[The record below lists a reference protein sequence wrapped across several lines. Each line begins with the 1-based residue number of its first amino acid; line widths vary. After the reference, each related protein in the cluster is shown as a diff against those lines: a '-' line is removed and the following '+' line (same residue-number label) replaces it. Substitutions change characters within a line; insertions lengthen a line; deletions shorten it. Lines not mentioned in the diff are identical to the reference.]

1 MLSLHKEKKKQ
12 EFIKSTSP
20 SRTLVTFALRRGK
33 MATSAWLRG
42 PSAMRLT
49 EGLVSVLQEQRPE
62 YLPALL
68 ANYREHG
75 VFPTQ
80 GASAVGGLVGFS
92 NAKLGSSKT
101 RFEGLCLLSMLVKDS
116 SSDLFQQHCLSW
128 LRSLQQVIQSQAP
141 VQTIQ
146 LAVNILKDVLQ
157 YSSQLAEL
165 AREVGLNSVL
175 GILTSLLGLKTEC
188 ELAAMEGM
196 MACMT
201 YYPRACGSL
210 KDKLG
215 AYFLSRMDNT
225 NTKTQEMACLCYGHL
240 PCLGGLLERGVGAGR
255 AESWTNQIHCLLA
268 SANSQLAQIYQG
280 SETDGTVQYEGP
292 GVELSFPHLD
302 QSDPLLLLQ
311 LQHRYTAVCLALKH
325 SLRVDPASAV
335 RLPVRPIL
343 NLVCRALA
351 VSSKSINL
359 TGDGS
364 VRLLVLPIIHINTL
378 DVLSALITAVRS
390 SMVQYAA
397 VLQRLFSQTL
407 SAWTPLPEASLGQQR
422 AYSSVRVSVYRTL
435 ELWVQ
440 MAGASANILQGSPGH
455 SELLFNHLLSDI
467 TPETES
473 VKLRVGLSAD
483 VVPGGK
489 PGPRRTKPLV
499 IADTVGPSLQRKGD
513 LLANQDTCI
522 AALRAL
528 RQIILTSGTLLK
540 DDIHKRLHDLV
551 LPLCVRLQQQQSSS
565 STSCESAGGI
575 SGQYSSALTRRELYR
590 LLLALVLVPSPC
602 WPPPLTCAVS
612 ILSNGHIDR
621 NLKVSTFCTEALTIC
636 NSLLHPRT
644 PSITL
649 PLPPLTL
656 KPSPTTPVLPSS
668 QGPTPGLTLPTLL
681 GGPAPGP
688 PFPTRHSLSL
698 GPASLLGSLEN
709 HLSLVPGLPGQTPTP
724 GEMILS
730 PHAHHQQDPTGLGP
744 LEGQRPVFIRYDREE
759 AEDVEISLA
768 SDSDDSVVIV
778 PPGMLNMENKQDETT
793 VANSQNMAS
802 AAPGGSTVTLP
813 EGESITIVPT
823 TATTTTVD
831 GVSLP
836 NNLATSSP
844 QLTTSTTPINSFAS
858 SCASVVSLVPPLNSS
873 TLTAPAG
880 GMGDSLPGRPQLQQ
894 MLMQPSNAG
903 QPGPI
908 GLPLQMHQLQNQ
920 LSQQQGRHLHQH
932 QPPPASNEDSGI
944 ININSTDDEEEE
956 EEDMEDDEELEEEE
970 EEEEG
975 MDEEEEEVS
984 DFAEDEFYDGEEYE
998 DYDEEEGEEL
1008 EEEEEEEDGDIPPLE
1023 GAEDKAGEI
1032 RIEEGKMLR
1041 AAVDELG
1048 MAGFSADGEAEGGI
1062 EEIQTNR
1069 ALIAEDRMKVQ
1080 EVESIG
1086 VLEEAR
1092 EGEGEEDESERMDDP
1107 TMPQI
1112 LCVTGGALEERE
1124 EEEEEGG
1131 GEGRGERGGG
1141 RQEEASLWE
1150 HGDNETEP
1158 KPSSEECTANKNQ
1171 QESGAELAQESSV
1184 SDHLPS
1190 GHWEEEPTTVQKG
1203 DVAAA
1208 DPETSTDQ
1216 STKHQEETDTE
1227 QMETIKAEE
1236 QETEDVGGRESNGE
1250 DGKGVK
1256 RKREE
1261 THKEEEAGQSTEKK
1275 KLDDDTMAS
1284 MLADFVACPPDD
1296 EDGASGSNQS
1306 NICQPELI

>member
-1 MLSLHKEKKKQ
+1 
-12 EFIKSTSP
+12 
-20 SRTLVTFALRRGK
+20 
-33 MATSAWLRG
+33 MATSAWLHG

-49 EGLVSVLQEQRPE
+49 EGLVSVLKEHRPE

-80 GASAVGGLVGFS
+80 SPSAVGGLVGFS

-116 SSDLFQQHCLSW
+116 SSDLFEQHCISW

-146 LAVNILKDVLQ
+146 LAVNILRDLLQ

-165 AREVGLNSVL
+165 AREVGLNSIL

-188 ELAAMEGM
+188 ELSAMEGM
-196 MACMT
+196 IACMT

-210 KDKLG
+210 RDKLG
-215 AYFLSRMDNT
+215 AYFLSKMDST
-225 NTKTQEMACLCYGHL
+225 NKKTQEMACQCYGRL
-240 PCLGGLLERGVGAGR
+240 PCLGGLLDRGVGAGR
-255 AESWTNQIHCLLA
+255 AEGWTNQIHCLLA
-268 SANSQLAQIYQG
+268 SANGLLAQIYQG

-292 GVELSFPHLD
+292 GVELAFSHLD
-302 QSDPLLLLQ
+302 QSDPMLLLQ

-325 SLRVDPASAV
+325 TLRVDPASAV

-351 VSSKSINL
+351 VSSKSINT

-364 VRLLVLPIIHINTL
+364 VRMLVLPIIHTNTL
-378 DVLSALITAVRS
+378 EVLSALITAVRS
-390 SMVQYAA
+390 GMVQYSV

-407 SAWTPLPEASLGQQR
+407 SAWTPLHEASLGQQR

-440 MAGASANILQGSPGH
+440 VAGACANILQGSPGH
-455 SELLFNHLLSDI
+455 SELLLSHLLGDI
-467 TPETES
+467 TPGAES
-473 VKLRVGLSAD
+473 VKLRAGLSSD

-499 IADTVGPSLQRKGD
+499 IADAGGPLLQRKGD
-513 LLANQDTCI
+513 LLANQDTCLS
-522 AALRAL
+522 ALRAL

-540 DDIHKRLHDLV
+540 DDIHKRLHDVV
-551 LPLCVRLQQQQSSS
+551 LPLSVRLQQQQSSS
-565 STSCESAGGI
+565 STACESAGGV

-612 ILSNGHIDR
+612 IFSNGRTDR
-621 NLKVSTFCTEALTIC
+621 NLKVSAFCSEALTIC

-644 PSITL
+644 PSIVL
-649 PLPPLTL
+649 PLPPLNL
-656 KPSPTTPVLPSS
+656 KPTPTVPVLPSS

-681 GGPAPGP
+681 GGTAPGP
-688 PFPTRHSLSL
+688 PFPTRHSLGL

-709 HLSLVPGLPGQTPTP
+709 HLSLVPGLPGQAPTP
-724 GEMILS
+724 ADMILS
-730 PHAHHQQDPTGLGP
+730 PHTHHLSDQTGLGP
-744 LEGQRPVFIRYDREE
+744 PEGQRPVFVRYEKEE

-778 PPGMLNMENKQDETT
+778 PPGMLNMENQQDDTA
-793 VANSQNMAS
+793 VATNSQNMTS
-802 AAPGGSTVTLP
+802 AAPGGATVTLP
-813 EGESITIVPT
+813 GGECVTMVPT
-823 TATTTTVD
+823 TAASTTID
-831 GVSLP
+831 GISLS

-844 QLTTSTTPINSFAS
+844 LLTTSTTPINSFPPS
-858 SCASVVSLVPPLNSS
+858 STSVVSLVPPLNSS
-873 TLTAPAG
+873 TLTAPPG
-880 GMGDSLPGRPQLQQ
+880 SLGDSMPGRPQLQQ
-894 MLMQPSNAG
+894 MLMQPATPG
-903 QPGPI
+903 QSGPM

-920 LSQQQGRHLHQH
+920 LSQQGRHLHQH
-932 QPPPASNEDSGI
+932 QPPPASNEDSAV
-944 ININSTDDEEEE
+944 ININSTDEEEEE

-970 EEEEG
+970 EG
-975 MDEEEEEVS
+975 MDEEDEEEEVS
-984 DFAEDEFYDGEEYE
+984 DFAEEEFYDGEDYE

-1023 GAEDKAGEI
+1023 GAEDKAGEVGM
-1032 RIEEGKMLR
+1032 EEGKVLQ
-1041 AAVDELG
+1041 AAADEGG
-1048 MAGFSADGEAEGGI
+1048 MAGFSMEGDEEGGI

-1069 ALIAEDRMKVQ
+1069 VLFGEDRMKVQ

-1092 EGEGEEDESERMDDP
+1092 GGEGEEDESERMDDP

-1124 EEEEEGG
+1124 EAEAEGG
-1131 GEGRGERGGG
+1131 GAGGEVV
-1141 RQEEASLWE
+1141 QEEAGSWE
-1150 HGDNETEP
+1150 QGANEVELTA
-1158 KPSSEECTANKNQ
+1158 SSEERTTNQ
-1171 QESGAELAQESSV
+1171 NPQESRAEPAQEASV
-1184 SDHLPS
+1184 SDNQS
-1190 GHWEEEPTTVQKG
+1190 CGHQEEQPTAAQEG
-1203 DVAAA
+1203 DSAAAA
-1208 DPETSTDQ
+1208 DPETSTLPN
-1216 STKHQEETDTE
+1216 TEEQEET
-1227 QMETIKAEE
+1227 KAEKRDKVE
-1236 QETEDVGGRESNGE
+1236 AEQQETEGGGRGGGE
-1250 DGKGVK
+1250 GSDGEEGKGVK

-1261 THKEEEAGQSTEKK
+1261 EAHKEEEAGQSTEKK
-1275 KLDDDTMAS
+1275 KLDDEAMAS
-1284 MLADFVACPPDD
+1284 MLADFVACPPDE
-1296 EDGASGSNQS
+1296 EDGASGSNRS
-1306 NICQPELI
+1306 

>member
-1 MLSLHKEKKKQ
+1 
-12 EFIKSTSP
+12 
-20 SRTLVTFALRRGK
+20 

-49 EGLVSVLQEQRPE
+49 EGLVSVLKEQRPE

-92 NAKLGSSKT
+92 NAKLASSKT

-141 VQTIQ
+141 IQTIQ

-165 AREVGLNSVL
+165 AREVGLNSIL

-196 MACMT
+196 TACMT

-210 KDKLG
+210 RDKLG
-215 AYFLSRMDNT
+215 AYFLSKMDST
-225 NTKTQEMACLCYGHL
+225 NKKTQEMACQCYGRL
-240 PCLGGLLERGVGAGR
+240 PCLGGLLDRGVGAGR
-255 AESWTNQIHCLLA
+255 AEGWTNQIHCLLA
-268 SANSQLAQIYQG
+268 SANDLLAQIYQG
-280 SETDGTVQYEGP
+280 SEADGTVQYEGP
-292 GVELSFPHLD
+292 GVELAFPHLD

-325 SLRVDPASAV
+325 TLRVDPASAV

-359 TGDGS
+359 AGDGS
-364 VRLLVLPIIHINTL
+364 VRLLVLPIIHTNTL
-378 DVLSALITAVRS
+378 EVLSALITAVRTG
-390 SMVQYAA
+390 MVQYAA

-407 SAWTPLPEASLGQQR
+407 STWMPLPEASLGQQR
-422 AYSSVRVSVYRTL
+422 AYSALRVSVYRTL
-435 ELWVQ
+435 ELWGQV
-440 MAGASANILQGSPGH
+440 AGASASILQGSPGH
-455 SELLFNHLLSDI
+455 SELLFSHLLGDI
-467 TPETES
+467 TPGAES

-499 IADTVGPSLQRKGD
+499 IADSVGPSLQRKGD
-513 LLANQDTCI
+513 LLANQDTCLS
-522 AALRAL
+522 ALRAL
-528 RQIILTSGTLLK
+528 RQIILSSGTLLK
-540 DDIHKRLHDLV
+540 DDIHKRLHDVV

-565 STSCESAGGI
+565 STSCESAGGT

-602 WPPPLTCAVS
+602 WPPPMTCAVS
-612 ILSNGHIDR
+612 ILSNGRTDR
-621 NLKVSTFCTEALTIC
+621 NLKVSTFCSEALTIC

-644 PSITL
+644 PSIAL

-656 KPSPTTPVLPSS
+656 KTTPTAPVLPSS
-668 QGPTPGLTLPTLL
+668 QGTTPGLTLPTLL
-681 GGPAPGP
+681 GPAPGP
-688 PFPTRHSLSL
+688 PFPTRHSLGL
-698 GPASLLGSLEN
+698 GPTSLLGSLEN
-709 HLSLVPGLPGQTPTP
+709 HLSLVPGLQGPAPTP
-724 GEMILS
+724 GDMILS

-744 LEGQRPVFIRYDREE
+744 PEGQRPVFVRYDREE

-778 PPGMLNMENKQDETT
+778 PPGMLNFENQQDESA
-793 VANSQNMAS
+793 VANSQTMAS
-802 AAPGGSTVTLP
+802 AAPGSAPVSLPGGAESVTM
-813 EGESITIVPT
+813 VPT
-823 TATTTTVD
+823 TAATTTMD
-831 GVSLP
+831 AVSLP
-836 NNLATSSP
+836 NDLATSSP
-844 QLTTSTTPINSFAS
+844 LLTTSTAPINSFPPS
-858 SCASVVSLVPPLNSS
+858 GPSVVSLVPPLNSNA
-873 TLTAPAG
+873 LTAPPG
-880 GMGDSLPGRPQLQQ
+880 LGDSLSGRPQLQQ
-894 MLMQPSNAG
+894 MLMQPATPG
-903 QPGPI
+903 QPGPM

-920 LSQQQGRHLHQH
+920 LSQQGRHLHQH
-932 QPPPASNEDSGI
+932 QPPPGSNEDSGV

-956 EEDMEDDEELEEEE
+956 EEDMEDDEELEED
-970 EEEEG
+970 EEG
-975 MDEEEEEVS
+975 MDEEDEEEEEVS
-984 DFAEDEFYDGEEYE
+984 DFAEEEFYDGEEYE

-1008 EEEEEEEDGDIPPLE
+1008 EEEEEEEDDGDIPPLE
-1023 GAEDKAGEI
+1023 GAEDKAGEVG
-1032 RIEEGKMLR
+1032 IEEGKMLR
-1041 AAVDELG
+1041 AVVDEGG
-1048 MAGFSADGEAEGGI
+1048 MGGFSVEGEAEGGI

-1069 ALIAEDRMKVQ
+1069 TLFGEDRMKVQ

-1092 EGEGEEDESERMDDP
+1092 EGAVEGVGEEDESERMDDP

-1124 EEEEEGG
+1124 EAEEEEEEEEEGA
-1131 GEGRGERGGG
+1131 EAGRGDGGG
-1141 RQEEASLWE
+1141 LEEESSLWE
-1150 HGDNETEP
+1150 QGANETEP
-1158 KPSSEECTANKNQ
+1158 IAASEECITNKNQ
-1171 QESGAELAQESSV
+1171 KESGAEPTQEASV
-1184 SDHLPS
+1184 SETQPPTHQ
-1190 GHWEEEPTTVQKG
+1190 EEQLAAVQEG
-1203 DVAAA
+1203 EIAVA
-1208 DPETSTDQ
+1208 DPETCTGQ
-1216 STKHQEETDTE
+1216 NTKQQEETDAEKGEKIQPKQQQTE
-1227 QMETIKAEE
+1227 GGGESDGEE
-1236 QETEDVGGRESNGE
+1236 
-1250 DGKGVK
+1250 GKGVK

-1261 THKEEEAGQSTEKK
+1261 VQRQEEEEAGQSTEKK
-1275 KLDDDTMAS
+1275 KLDDDAMAS

-1296 EDGASGSNQS
+1296 EDGASGSNRV
-1306 NICQPELI
+1306 

>member
-1 MLSLHKEKKKQ
+1 
-12 EFIKSTSP
+12 
-20 SRTLVTFALRRGK
+20 
-33 MATSAWLRG
+33 MATSAWMRG

-49 EGLVSVLQEQRPE
+49 EGLVSVLKEQRPE
-62 YLPALL
+62 FLPALL
-68 ANYREHG
+68 TNYREHG

-80 GASAVGGLVGFS
+80 GASAVGALVGFS

-157 YSSQLAEL
+157 YSSQLPEL
-165 AREVGLNSVL
+165 AREVGLNSIL

-196 MACMT
+196 TACMT

-215 AYFLSRMDNT
+215 AYFLSKMDST
-225 NTKTQEMACLCYGHL
+225 NKKTQEMACQCYGCL
-240 PCLGGLLERGVGAGR
+240 PCLGGLLDRGVGAGR
-255 AESWTNQIHCLLA
+255 AEGWTNQIHCLLA
-268 SANSQLAQIYQG
+268 SANGQLAQIYQG

-292 GVELSFPHLD
+292 GVELAFPLLN

-325 SLRVDPASAV
+325 TLRVDPASAV

-351 VSSKSINL
+351 VSPKSINL

-364 VRLLVLPIIHINTL
+364 VRLLVLPIIHTNTME
-378 DVLSALITAVRS
+378 VLSALITAVHGG
-390 SMVQYAA
+390 MVQYAA

-407 SAWTPLPEASLGQQR
+407 SAWMPLPETSLGQQR
-422 AYSSVRVSVYRTL
+422 AYSSVRVSVFRTL

-440 MAGASANILQGSPGH
+440 VAGASASILQGSPGH
-455 SELLFNHLLSDI
+455 SELLFSHLLGDI
-467 TPETES
+467 TPGAES
-473 VKLRVGLSAD
+473 VKLRAGLSAD

-489 PGPRRTKPLV
+489 PGPRRTKTLV
-499 IADTVGPSLQRKGD
+499 IADAVGPSLQRKGD
-513 LLANQDTCI
+513 LLANQDTCLSG
-522 AALRAL
+522 LRAL

-540 DDIHKRLHDLV
+540 DDIHKRLHDVV
-551 LPLCVRLQQQQSSS
+551 LPLCVRLQQQQSSCS
-565 STSCESAGGI
+565 NSCDTAGGI
-575 SGQYSSALTRRELYR
+575 SGQYSSAITRRELYR

-602 WPPPLTCAVS
+602 WAPPLTCAVS
-612 ILSNGHIDR
+612 ILSNGRTDR

-644 PSITL
+644 QSVAL

-656 KPSPTTPVLPSS
+656 KPTPTAPVLPSS
-668 QGPTPGLTLPTLL
+668 QVHAPGLTLPSLL
-681 GGPAPGP
+681 GGPAAGP
-688 PFPTRHSLSL
+688 PFPTRHSLGL

-709 HLSLVPGLPGQTPTP
+709 HLSLVPGLPGQAPTP
-724 GEMILS
+724 ADMILS
-730 PHAHHQQDPTGLGP
+730 PHTHHQQDPPGLGP
-744 LEGQRPVFIRYDREE
+744 PEGQRPVFVRYDREE

-778 PPGMLNMENKQDETT
+778 PPGMLNIDNQQDETAA
-793 VANSQNMAS
+793 ANSQNMAS
-802 AAPGGSTVTLP
+802 AAPGSTTVTLP
-813 EGESITIVPT
+813 GGESVTMVPT
-823 TATTTTVD
+823 TATTTTID

-836 NNLATSSP
+836 NDLTTSSP
-844 QLTTSTTPINSFAS
+844 LVTTSTTPVNSFPPTG
-858 SCASVVSLVPPLNSS
+858 ASVVSLVPPLNSS
-873 TLTAPAG
+873 TLTAPPG
-880 GMGDSLPGRPQLQQ
+880 GLGDSLAGRPQLQQ
-894 MLMQPSNAG
+894 MLMQPSTQG

-908 GLPLQMHQLQNQ
+908 NLPLQIHQLQNQ
-920 LSQQQGRHLHQH
+920 LSQQGRHLHQH
-932 QPPPASNEDSGI
+932 QPPPASNEDSGV
-944 ININSTDDEEEE
+944 ININSTDEEEE
-956 EEDMEDDEELEEEE
+956 EEDDMEDDEELEEEE
-970 EEEEG
+970 EG
-975 MDEEEEEVS
+975 MDEDDEEEEVS
-984 DFAEDEFYDGEEYE
+984 DFAEEEFYDGEEYE

-1008 EEEEEEEDGDIPPLE
+1008 EEEEEEEEDGDIPPLE
-1023 GAEDKAGEI
+1023 GAEDKAEEVG
-1032 RIEEGKMLR
+1032 IEEGKMVR
-1041 AAVDELG
+1041 AAVDEGG
-1048 MAGFSADGEAEGGI
+1048 MAGFSVEGEAEGGI

-1069 ALIAEDRMKVQ
+1069 ALFGEDRMKVQ

-1092 EGEGEEDESERMDDP
+1092 EQEGEEDESERMDDP

-1124 EEEEEGG
+1124 EAEENGVGTGG
-1131 GEGRGERGGG
+1131 GEGGGG
-1141 RQEEASLWE
+1141 LQEKATCWVP
-1150 HGDNETEP
+1150 GANETEP
-1158 KPSSEECTANKNQ
+1158 KDISEESTTKNQ
-1171 QESGAELAQESSV
+1171 QESAAKPAQEASV
-1184 SDHLPS
+1184 SDNQPS
-1190 GHWEEEPTTVQKG
+1190 SHQEEPLAAVQEG
-1203 DVAAA
+1203 DVAAAAA
-1208 DPETSTDQ
+1208 DPETSTDLT
-1216 STKHQEETDTE
+1216 TKEQEETDSEKRDKTE
-1227 QMETIKAEE
+1227 VEL
-1236 QETEDVGGRESNGE
+1236 QETEGGGACDDSDGE
-1250 DGKGVK
+1250 EGKGVK

-1261 THKEEEAGQSTEKK
+1261 EHREEEAGQSTEKK
-1275 KLDDDTMAS
+1275 KLDDDAMAS
-1284 MLADFVACPPDD
+1284 MLADFIACPPDD

-1306 NICQPELI
+1306 

>member
-1 MLSLHKEKKKQ
+1 
-12 EFIKSTSP
+12 
-20 SRTLVTFALRRGK
+20 

-49 EGLVSVLQEQRPE
+49 EGLVSVLKEQRPE
-62 YLPALL
+62 YIPALL
-68 ANYREHG
+68 TSYREHG

-80 GASAVGGLVGFS
+80 SASAVGGLVGFS

-146 LAVNILKDVLQ
+146 LAASVLKDVLQ
-157 YSSQLAEL
+157 YSSQLPEL
-165 AREVGLNSVL
+165 AREVGLNSIL

-215 AYFLSRMDNT
+215 AYFLSKMDST
-225 NTKTQEMACLCYGHL
+225 NKKTQEMACQCYGHL
-240 PCLGGLLERGVGAGR
+240 PCLGGLLDRGVGAGR
-255 AESWTNQIHCLLA
+255 AEGWTNQIHCLLA
-268 SANSQLAQIYQG
+268 SANGQLAQIYQG

-292 GVELSFPHLD
+292 GVELAFPYLD

-325 SLRVDPASAV
+325 TLRVDPASAV

-364 VRLLVLPIIHINTL
+364 VRLLVLPIIHTNTL
-378 DVLSALITAVRS
+378 EVLSSLITAVRS
-390 SMVQYAA
+390 GMVQYAA

-407 SAWTPLPEASLGQQR
+407 SAWTPLPEASMGQQR
-422 AYSSVRVSVYRTL
+422 AYSSVRVAVYRTL
-435 ELWVQ
+435 ELWLQV
-440 MAGASANILQGSPGH
+440 AGTSASILQGSPGH
-455 SELLFNHLLSDI
+455 SELLFNHLLGDI
-467 TPETES
+467 TPGAES
-473 VKLRVGLSAD
+473 VKLRAGLSAD

-489 PGPRRTKPLV
+489 PGPRRTKTLV
-499 IADTVGPSLQRKGD
+499 MADAVGPSLQRKGD
-513 LLANQDTCI
+513 LLANQDTCLS
-522 AALRAL
+522 ALRVL

-540 DDIHKRLHDLV
+540 DDIHKRLHDVV
-551 LPLCVRLQQQQSSS
+551 LPLCVRLQQQSSS
-565 STSCESAGGI
+565 NTTCESAGGV
-575 SGQYSSALTRRELYR
+575 SGQYSSALSRRELYR
-590 LLLALVLVPSPC
+590 FLLALVLVPSPC

-612 ILSNGHIDR
+612 ILSNGRNDR
-621 NLKVSTFCTEALTIC
+621 NLKVSTFCIEALTIC

-644 PSITL
+644 PSIAL
-649 PLPPLTL
+649 PLPPLAL
-656 KPSPTTPVLPSS
+656 KPTPTAPVLPST
-668 QGPTPGLTLPTLL
+668 QGPTSGLTLPTLL

-688 PFPTRHSLSL
+688 PFPTRHTLGL

-724 GEMILS
+724 GDMILS
-730 PHAHHQQDPTGLGP
+730 PHAHHQQDPAGLAP
-744 LEGQRPVFIRYDREE
+744 PEGQRPVFVRYDREE
-759 AEDVEISLA
+759 ADDVEISLA

-778 PPGMLNMENKQDETT
+778 PPGMLNMENQQDDTAG
-793 VANSQNMAS
+793 ANSQNMAS
-802 AAPGGSTVTLP
+802 AAQGGTTAALPGGESVTM
-813 EGESITIVPT
+813 VPT
-823 TATTTTVD
+823 TATGATID
-831 GVSLP
+831 GVALP
-836 NNLATSSP
+836 NDLATSSP
-844 QLTTSTTPINSFAS
+844 LLTTSTTPINSFPS
-858 SCASVVSLVPPLNSS
+858 SGASVVSLVPPLNSS
-873 TLTAPAG
+873 ALTAPPG
-880 GMGDSLPGRPQLQQ
+880 GLGDSLPSRPQLQQ
-894 MLMQPSNAG
+894 MLLQPSAPG

-908 GLPLQMHQLQNQ
+908 GLPLQIHQLQNQ
-920 LSQQQGRHLHQH
+920 LSQQGRHLHPH
-932 QPPPASNEDSGI
+932 PPPPPSNEDSGV

-970 EEEEG
+970 EEGLEE
-975 MDEEEEEVS
+975 EEEEEVS
-984 DFAEDEFYDGEEYE
+984 DFADEEFYDGEEYE
-998 DYDEEEGEEL
+998 DYDEEEGEDL
-1008 EEEEEEEDGDIPPLE
+1008 DEEEDEEDGDIPPLE
-1023 GAEDKAGEI
+1023 GAEDKAGEEGT
-1032 RIEEGKMLR
+1032 EEGKMLR
-1041 AAVDELG
+1041 AAAVEEGELP
-1048 MAGFSADGEAEGGI
+1048 GFSVEGEAEGGI

-1069 ALIAEDRMKVQ
+1069 ALFAEDRMKVQ

-1112 LCVTGGALEERE
+1112 LCVTGGAMEERDEAE
-1124 EEEEEGG
+1124 EAAVEAGRGEGG
-1131 GEGRGERGGG
+1131 GAL
-1141 RQEEASLWE
+1141 QEEANLWE
-1150 HGDNETEP
+1150 QGANETEP
-1158 KPSSEECTANKNQ
+1158 KAASEESTSNKSL
-1171 QESGAELAQESSV
+1171 QESGAEPAQEAVMSDDQPSSQQ
-1184 SDHLPS
+1184 
-1190 GHWEEEPTTVQKG
+1190 EEQLAAVQEG

-1208 DPETSTDQ
+1208 DSETSRDANM
-1216 STKHQEETDTE
+1216 KEQEETDPETRE
-1227 QMETIKAEE
+1227 QVQAEQDAE
-1236 QETEDVGGRESNGE
+1236 GGGGGGRESDGE
-1250 DGKGVK
+1250 EGKGVK

-1261 THKEEEAGQSTEKK
+1261 AHREEEAGQSTEKK
-1275 KLDDDTMAS
+1275 KMDEDAMAS

-1296 EDGASGSNQS
+1296 EDGATGSNRS
-1306 NICQPELI
+1306 

>member
-1 MLSLHKEKKKQ
+1 
-12 EFIKSTSP
+12 
-20 SRTLVTFALRRGK
+20 

-42 PSAMRLT
+42 PSALRLT
-49 EGLVSVLQEQRPE
+49 EALVSVLKEQRPE

-80 GASAVGGLVGFS
+80 GASSVGGLVGFT

-165 AREVGLNSVL
+165 AREVGLNSIL

-196 MACMT
+196 TACMT

-215 AYFLSRMDNT
+215 AYFLSKMDST
-225 NTKTQEMACLCYGHL
+225 NKKTQEMACQCYGCL
-240 PCLGGLLERGVGAGR
+240 PCLGGLLDRGVGAGR
-255 AESWTNQIHCLLA
+255 AEGWTSQIHCLLA
-268 SANSQLAQIYQG
+268 SANGQLAQIYQG

-292 GVELSFPHLD
+292 GVELAFPHLD

-311 LQHRYTAVCLALKH
+311 LQHRYTAVCMALKH
-325 SLRVDPASAV
+325 TLRVDPASAV

-364 VRLLVLPIIHINTL
+364 VRLLVLPIIHTNTL
-378 DVLSALITAVRS
+378 EVLSALITAVRS
-390 SMVQYAA
+390 GMVQYAA

-407 SAWTPLPEASLGQQR
+407 SAWTPVPESSLGQQR
-422 AYSSVRVSVYRTL
+422 AYSSVRVSVHRTL

-440 MAGASANILQGSPGH
+440 VAGASASIFQGSPGH
-455 SELLFNHLLSDI
+455 SELLFSHLLGDI
-467 TPETES
+467 TPGAES
-473 VKLRVGLSAD
+473 IKLRAGLSAD
-483 VVPGGK
+483 AVPGGK

-499 IADTVGPSLQRKGD
+499 MADTVGPSLQRKGD
-513 LLANQDTCI
+513 LLANQDTCLS
-522 AALRAL
+522 ALRAL

-540 DDIHKRLHDLV
+540 DDIHKRLHDVV

-565 STSCESAGGI
+565 NTVCETAGSV

-612 ILSNGHIDR
+612 ILSNGCIDR
-621 NLKVSTFCTEALTIC
+621 NLKVSTFCTESLTIC
-636 NSLLHPRT
+636 NSLIHPRT

-649 PLPPLTL
+649 PLPPLAM
-656 KPSPTTPVLPSS
+656 KPTPTAPVLPTS
-668 QGPTPGLTLPTLL
+668 QGPTSGLTLPALL

-688 PFPTRHSLSL
+688 SFPTRHSLGL

-709 HLSLVPGLPGQTPTP
+709 HLSLVPGLPGQAPTP
-724 GEMILS
+724 GDMILS
-730 PHAHHQQDPTGLGP
+730 PHAHHQQDPAGLGLP
-744 LEGQRPVFIRYDREE
+744 ESQRPVFIRYDREE
-759 AEDVEISLA
+759 ADDVEISLA

-778 PPGMLNMENKQDETT
+778 PPGMLNMENQQDETAA
-793 VANSQNMAS
+793 ANSQNMAS
-802 AAPGGSTVTLP
+802 AAPGGATVTLP
-813 EGESITIVPT
+813 GGESVTMVPT
-823 TATTTTVD
+823 TSTTTTMD
-831 GVSLP
+831 EVSLP
-836 NNLATSSP
+836 NDLATSSP
-844 QLTTSTTPINSFAS
+844 LLTTSTTPINSFPPS
-858 SCASVVSLVPPLNSS
+858 NASVVSLVPPLSSS
-873 TLTAPAG
+873 TLTAPPG
-880 GMGDSLPGRPQLQQ
+880 GLGDSLPGRPQLQQ
-894 MLMQPSNAG
+894 MLMQPST
-903 QPGPI
+903 PGPI
-908 GLPLQMHQLQNQ
+908 GLPLQIHQLQNQ
-920 LSQQQGRHLHQH
+920 LSQQGRHLHQH
-932 QPPPASNEDSGI
+932 QPPPPANNEDSGV
-944 ININSTDDEEEE
+944 ININSTDDEE

-970 EEEEG
+970 EG
-975 MDEEEEEVS
+975 MDEEDEEEEVS
-984 DFAEDEFYDGEEYE
+984 DFAEEEFYDGEEYE

-1023 GAEDKAGEI
+1023 GAEDKAGEVG
-1032 RIEEGKMLR
+1032 IEEGKMLR
-1041 AAVDELG
+1041 AAVDEGG
-1048 MAGFSADGEAEGGI
+1048 MAGFSVEGETEGGI

-1069 ALIAEDRMKVQ
+1069 ALFREDRMKVQ

-1092 EGEGEEDESERMDDP
+1092 EGEGEGEEDENERMDDP

-1124 EEEEEGG
+1124 EAEEEGG
-1131 GEGRGERGGG
+1131 GGEGGP
-1141 RQEEASLWE
+1141 QEEVSWE
-1150 HGDNETEP
+1150 EGANETQP
-1158 KPSSEECTANKNQ
+1158 KVTSEECKTDEHQ
-1171 QESGAELAQESSV
+1171 QESGAEPAQEAAA
-1184 SDHLPS
+1184 SDNQPS
-1190 GHWEEEPTTVQKG
+1190 CHQEGQLAAVQG
-1203 DVAAA
+1203 DVTAA
-1208 DPETSTDQ
+1208 DPETLTDQ
-1216 STKHQEETDTE
+1216 KTKEEEETDAE
-1227 QMETIKAEE
+1227 QRDKIKAEQ
-1236 QETEDVGGRESNGE
+1236 QETEEGQGRVSDEE
-1250 DGKGVK
+1250 EGKGVK

-1261 THKEEEAGQSTEKK
+1261 VHREEEAGQSTEKK

-1296 EDGASGSNQS
+1296 EDGASGSNHS
-1306 NICQPELI
+1306 